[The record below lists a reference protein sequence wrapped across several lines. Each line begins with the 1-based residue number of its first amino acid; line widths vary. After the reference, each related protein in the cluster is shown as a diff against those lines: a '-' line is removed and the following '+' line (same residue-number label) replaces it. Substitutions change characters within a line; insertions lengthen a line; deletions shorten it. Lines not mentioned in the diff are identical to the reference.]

1 MWPRIHY
8 YQAKYKTEV
17 FAKIKAQVLLTS
29 EPSWQP
35 CRTYTSSCKHFPR
48 KMRSEQ
54 TLAIHKALKQE
65 VSHESTII

>member
-1 MWPRIHY
+1 
-8 YQAKYKTEV
+8 V

-35 CRTYTSSCKHFPR
+35 WRTCTSSCQHFPR